1 MTSFVNEAQE
11 FLGSEKIGEMFKH
24 FGIEGASLRVPSPRL
39 EEILI
44 KVSSGETINRED
56 ALFLMNLDRG
66 EVVFLVLAASV
77 VREKGKSKTVTFSKN
92 VFLPLTRLCRDHC
105 GYCTFR
111 IEPEE
116 GELFVPPDQV
126 IKAAKEGA
134 HLGCTETP
142 ICNRR

>member
-24 FGIEGASLRVPSPRL
+24 FGIEGASLGAPSPGL

-56 ALFLMNLDRG
+56 ALFLMNLNR
-66 EVVFLVLAASV
+66 EEIVFLVLAASE
-77 VREKGKSKTVTFSKN
+77 VRERGKNKTVTFSKN
-92 VFLPLTRLCRDHC
+92 VFVPLTKLCRDHC

-116 GELFVPPDQV
+116 GELFVPPYEV
-126 IKAAKEGA
+126 VKAARDGA
-134 HLGCTETP
+134 RLGCTELLFVT
-142 ICNRR
+142 